1 MKAFL
6 ASLVLLVA
14 ISAAAAVGLNYVSQ
28 SAQDTFTQ
36 HSNVRLESAVGNGG
50 TRRSRFDLRV

>member
-14 ISAAAAVGLNYVSQ
+14 ISAVAAVGLNYMSM
-28 SAQDTFTQ
+28 SAQDAFT
-36 HSNVRLESAVGNGG
+36 HHDTVRL
-50 TRRSRFDLRV
+50 

>member
-14 ISAAAAVGLNYVSQ
+14 ISAVAAVGLNYASQ
-28 SAQDTFTQ
+28 SVQDVYT
-36 HSNVRLESAVGNGG
+36 HHDNVRL
-50 TRRSRFDLRV
+50 